1 MGLLGK
7 IREFFFKNEEYE
19 NVYYPDW
26 DEETIKRDEVDMH
39 DIKQRESYVTACLE
53 QMAEASK
60 ELETLGGEYDLVT
73 SYLTDIEEVEALPDD
88 VKEQLKGYAARIV
101 ELENTKDSMDKNR
114 RVMKSEDYLKA
125 ERIASFMPDGYK
137 KIKEAEEYQV
147 LVKRDLG
154 RLEGER
160 HAYHF
165 RKNEVETTQKNM
177 KGVVTICVG
186 AMIGLALI
194 LAIISVVLHLDVM
207 IGYAIAIVITAV
219 TLTLVYVKYHESQR
233 ELERIE
239 RSINKLI
246 LLHNTVKIRYVNNT
260 NLLDYLY
267 AKYDVNSSRELK
279 KLWDSYNEENKQRE
293 EENQMLQEM
302 DFNQAA
308 LIKLLR
314 KSKVQDPNI
323 WLHQVYALID
333 SKEMV
338 EIRHGLI
345 LRRQKL
351 RKQMEYNAKVAQEAQ
366 DEVKDVVEKYPEYA
380 KRILDM
386 VSEYEEALA

>member
-7 IREFFFKNEEYE
+7 IREFFLKNEEYE

-26 DEETIKRDEVDMH
+26 DEETIKRDDVDMH

>member
-1 MGLLGK
+1 MGVLGK

-26 DEETIKRDEVDMH
+26 DEETIKRDDVDMH

>member
-26 DEETIKRDEVDMH
+26 DEETIKRDDVDMH

>member
-26 DEETIKRDEVDMH
+26 EEETIKRDDVDMH
-39 DIKQRESYVTACLE
+39 DIKQREGYVTACLE

-73 SYLTDIEEVEALPDD
+73 SYLTDMEEVEALPDE
-88 VKEQLKGYAARIV
+88 VKEQLKGYATRIV
-101 ELENTKDSMDKNR
+101 ELENTKDSLDKNR
-114 RVMKSEDYLKA
+114 HVMKSEDYLKA

-186 AMIGLALI
+186 AMIGLALM
-194 LAIISVVLHLDVM
+194 LAIISVALHLDVM

-219 TLTLVYVKYHESQR
+219 TLTLVYVKYHESQK

-267 AKYDVNSSRELK
+267 AKYDVNSSKELK

-323 WLHQVYALID
+323 WLHQVQALID
-333 SKEMV
+333 NKEMV

-351 RKQMEYNAKVAQEAQ
+351 RKQMEYNAKMAQEAQ